1 MIIHRQNLK
10 KLVISG
16 FGVRKVFPPEI
27 IGILLVL
34 KQILKLLE
42 INKITIL
49 KFIKIM
55 SKSEFQKNFQEIRCN
70 NILRQMQELF
80 NRKNMMIL
88 LKNSLNILKKIQM
101 RNKAIRYKK
110 LKRNT
115 KKHQK
120 INSMKM
126 ILTMIQNLTMKGNFI
141 LMEK

>member
-27 IGILLVL
+27 TETQLVL

-80 NRKNMMIL
+80 NMMIL
-88 LKNSLNILKKIQM
+88 LKNSLKIVKKIQM
-101 RNKAIRYKK
+101 RNKAMKFKK

>member
-55 SKSEFQKNFQEIRCN
+55 SKSEFQKNF
-70 NILRQMQELF
+70 
-80 NRKNMMIL
+80 
-88 LKNSLNILKKIQM
+88 
-101 RNKAIRYKK
+101 
-110 LKRNT
+110 
-115 KKHQK
+115 
-120 INSMKM
+120 
-126 ILTMIQNLTMKGNFI
+126 
-141 LMEK
+141 